1 MASSNPESF
10 QWLSIT
16 EESLFLHDGLLRVTD
31 LVELPPNVETFG
43 SRDNEVV
50 SFDSKDPEELS
61 AKLLEICSTRND
73 AFSTILEYRLNAL
86 KGLWKAQK
94 LSNQDDQADRD
105 GSGQDEAIA
114 LLKKQGLIKDS
125 DQAPFSTRISLLLI
139 LPLLQSQSKTDPTL
153 CTVTSGVILACLRDC
168 PPLSLAKE
176 PSDCLNG
183 LESLLCGWLGEGE
196 LSSQTSYHAIGE
208 SHRENAAAALVALA
222 CARGHVK
229 TFIHA
234 IDLLQQLG
242 DIPPLH
248 VTDILSSLLEC
259 EGGQGQITSFLGSKY
274 ILSWGVDDL
283 LGPTSTESTAADGKE
298 TNDKEKDKEQELGR
312 SITTDGL
319 FLYTT
324 NNYGKGI
331 AKIGTGLQGTL
342 RGYVYTKNTE
352 PGPGRLA
359 LGGDCLLLRPHKFD
373 AETEVDHLA
382 QLIDKN
388 TLEVLKV
395 IPKPKVFVQPGP
407 CTTVGFCSDGLY
419 CYWLWCPALVQ
430 DKNAKNINVNVCTY
444 VVEKDLEVQQLR
456 PNIVLQKK
464 EETTTRNVNEAILNR
479 LRPLRG
485 SNSAATLMALTGGE
499 ALIPSRKEETQGA
512 GSTSCGVNLRTLIRT
527 PIFSDGNHIVLLTLT
542 PGTAPGGASRSLFGG
557 GGPISSL
564 RSLASN
570 MCFSAKTG
578 LFSARI
584 DLVEAHTSSLG
595 RGTAVTGLA
604 ACYDIINNLIWMS
617 SGEYMD
623 QFHNPSNLPPHH
635 VHLRLGITETA
646 LPTGL
651 GDNRLPV
658 DLVVSALLHNV
669 SSMCLHQMTNSVSV
683 YGGRSSP
690 SQEQQQVVVTAVSAG
705 ANIMAGPAGAG
716 ISGISELGGGLSS
729 SLDLLHLTRVTDIL
743 ARAVAEKDTQAV
755 ICCLVV
761 LEHIFRTSSP
771 NPEQDGG
778 TKQMRTTRELIWNLL
793 TKCPLGEEDET
804 LLLSVKTESCHIIT
818 VGLQYLY
825 ATQQERHALL
835 YQLLT
840 SDIENKALVELRNM
854 ILTEFSNQLSRQLPG
869 SKEDEILQLSS
880 DLVHYVLKL
889 AVKESCALLKS
900 VQTSRKEEFQTKISN
915 LPIASPAVQYLT
927 ALRSYYLKCAVLYE
941 NSTPVEDVPVN
952 SSKITSEDALQ
963 DIQKKVLGLSA
974 KMIEGACEVLE
985 CYLGTCK
992 TVLGGLAGPSTNSVE
1007 SPAAAGAPLT
1017 SSFVMPGGPE
1027 ELEAW
1032 LSGLERL
1039 AKSTVLGSLMPV
1051 LITTLTHPN
1060 LRCLDLA
1067 QVLMPSLV
1075 TLSLLASQAAL
1086 LLKNQE
1092 MSVATN
1098 SDSSPDLDLGSA
1110 SDMADLIGEAI
1121 NAEYGNEDGDEGFL
1135 TGIKIPTPWASGK
1148 TVETIHPVRDNYKFK
1163 ETVHIPGARCLYLRF
1178 DPRCSSQYDY
1188 DKVIVY
1194 AGPGIQGKKVIEY
1207 GGNSF
1212 GYGSRSVLGNG
1223 WPKDLVKV
1231 EGDTVTLT
1239 FEMRSGREHNTPDKA
1254 MWGFAC
1260 TIRAQESAEE
1270 ITPGLPFLSDLALG
1284 LSVLICTEL
1293 AILYHGTPPSQDEL
1307 DCHHLLKSKILQRC
1321 AWPSESSIAEEKLQH
1336 SVTSTP
1342 AATEESSAASVKKSE
1357 QVQSQGNVSSML
1369 PRIKLS
1375 SAILDRLRKM
1385 AKRQQLLRLRV
1396 SVRSAIQPELL
1407 EECVVS
1413 AVLTHLGLVDLV
1425 LDLNSLAGRPGG
1437 EEELAA
1443 LTTILDE
1450 IYRRLEVLMRKLQV
1464 MAELEKRWE
1473 IEVEDHVIRMLE
1485 SPTEKDTVGSGL
1497 SNTSNN
1503 SGSREL
1509 SGNEPEPP
1517 FFHDYHL
1524 QELRQK
1530 ELALLAF
1537 LRDVPMDSEDM
1548 EATSKSLLE
1557 KFEKEVF
1564 ALKEKRINN
1573 QNLGAEKDKEGEE
1586 ITICKTRQVVSGILS
1601 RLELLLHVSSIPME
1615 VQTSV
1620 LPRTIS
1626 TCSTDAVADQQ
1637 LMIRSDTDMALS
1649 GQSFS
1654 RSLSAPVG
1662 EMVDPSDWKHG
1673 HSRWRHHR
1681 HKHARGGFDKMP
1693 WSTAALLSDLLD
1705 DGDDGDGER
1714 DRPPHVVVIDQLFAF
1729 IGSDPEKAVSSQ
1741 KFLHAA
1747 EERRKRGT
1755 SRRMALDHIK
1765 DLLAAAARVGGATHL
1780 VAVAAAVLRHG
1791 PRVEDL
1797 LCGGM
1802 VEQVQEAFAQAMT
1815 SVVQLAAQ
1823 NPMASASSIG
1833 LLCTVPYTR
1842 AEEKCLVRSGLVHLL
1857 DKLCSMGNHRADGL
1871 GAETQTPRQ
1880 KVSALAWAGFQ
1891 VLASRC
1897 VKWENEE
1904 GSHVEELEHSGLAK
1918 QVSMLLTHHLAR
1930 ATEGIGNAMAG
1941 TEALQEVLSLL
1952 NNLSRSKMGKAILS
1966 QPACVSKLLSLLLD
1980 QRPSPKLVL
1989 IILQLCRVSLPLMN
2003 TVDCEEVE
2011 LPAWGQQLYQA
2022 HWSSAQPVS
2031 DPPAKIICLLL
2042 AKLGDFLVPGDQVL
2056 LSSRSPSQDSSGTG
2070 RLTKSGDPDKLDD
2083 LDIQRGKLSVFV
2095 HKRQDQ
2101 LSHDIIQLLLNCD
2114 TRPARLSGNANMEK
2128 VRALDREINK
2138 NGKVELTT
2146 EDAVNAFKKAF
2157 KWAQLG
2163 LVISTAPPT
2172 ESNMPE
2178 SSNGNDKKKMASEVI
2193 CKEKNSELAR
2203 TDPVRA
2209 FISGHVANA
2218 MAAEVIALLHNLLS
2232 AQTNSTAHTWSQAVQ
2247 RVLANAL
2254 SGLPVLLGSLDSLPS
2269 PRSPRGASTGSTASV
2284 GSSSSGGSS
2293 SGAGNQTTNQL
2304 MSLAKL
2310 ANAALCA
2317 LGGFQETLKPGC
2329 EVKVTG
2335 EGVRGTQGTVV
2346 SVSEQNDA
2354 VTIQLSCNN
2363 GSDADTP
2370 TLAAGIC
2377 SDSPTYSDTVKVPLA
2392 RVQPIRN
2399 EMFAKHQPEM
2409 TEAFLSAA
2417 KVVVLP
2423 PDESVSPLVQTLH
2436 CTGDGNSMPNQICRV
2451 VAEIRTRT
2459 SIVLARC
2466 LQDIQFAKEFIEEC
2480 GYSIDMLK
2488 SLAKD
2493 CDTGSR
2499 LPVIESHCHRLR
2511 MLYRD
2516 CAKPPAPPCRTD
2528 IRPSKEMLWDV
2539 QRPFPPTRA
2548 CLFSHGMTGVMF
2560 MGDPSAGVGLPRG
2573 TMVYANQPIPREAP
2587 SFYWEL
2593 EVTSFGDTQDE
2604 SGAVV
2609 SFGFAPPVE
2618 KKDGAWT
2625 NPVGTCLFLNNGKAV
2640 HYNGSSLLQWR
2651 SVRLEVNVGAGDV
2664 AGIGWERSGDATSS
2678 GQTPKGQ
2685 VYFTYN
2691 GQRLNASLDN
2701 VSGALYPVVHI
2712 QKKGCRVKA
2721 NFGARSFAY
2730 AEGQQHRDAAEEAN
2744 DVLRDIRE
2752 SFNHLPFHGLL
2763 GAGGSED
2770 SESDSAET
2778 STVQAQGSVAIPGLS
2793 DSREN
2798 KSTPPKIPCSIPQPQ
2813 PSHKEYSTEV
2823 SQNYKLLPSFDNFV
2837 LTGPDTMFSR
2847 PNEEDSDDETAASTG
2862 DESQQLEDHYAL
2874 LVKAWEQKVF
2884 PVIRRRFRNEAERK
2898 DGLEQIKGA
2907 LQLGMTDIARQTVEF
2922 LYEENGGIPRDLHL
2936 PTIDDIKE
2944 DLAKFTIDRVKKG
2957 TTVNIR
2963 TPTGMTGATPNAAG
2977 GSSSSTAST
2986 SNATMQLPKFAVR
2999 SMLKTFGLTGT
3010 VLDVDTA
3017 NELVQVETYLRSEGV
3032 LVRFWYPLIM
3042 LEKPAQ
3048 GMRKASIT
3056 GGQTMDTSNIFIH
3069 RELLSIESALAHMHL
3084 RTAFLRLTDH
3094 CNSPAMEVTSC
3105 SASLGSGM
3113 AACAATLQELD
3124 LENIHL
3130 LSEHLL
3136 SAPATTGTLEASSPF
3151 QTRYLSQLSLAPQIS
3166 LPSLVY
3172 RNSLRLKRQLATAIA
3187 RASNQGE
3194 DYLIEL
3200 TNQLCMCLQTAPEMF
3215 PYLSFPVN
3223 ETKVST
3229 DVYFSGAACILVS
3242 CIKSNDTGGKET
3254 PPYRAPWARISTY
3267 TGKRIRKSGQ
3277 VTRQEVVCYPRDMHG
3292 QAAHSDQFAPVI
3304 IPGNHVYVKIGVCP
3318 PPGVTVTFHALP
3330 PQFLLSVAYVETLVT
3345 ETFGCGTLACGVGG
3359 LRCEKPCGATVNV
3372 GTGVS
3377 TSVGR
3382 EGSDASELSVSSH
3395 SSSSS
3400 YSPRSS
3406 STSPSSAT
3414 SPMVL
3419 SGEFPESSP
3428 SLWSLDNIS
3437 VTPPVFLHLVEFL
3450 CSYLWKTDVPGLVKE
3465 YIFHLLAQ
3473 TLRVLHYSEGCPNVG
3488 SANSRLASKLSARLS
3503 PTQGMLVA
3511 LPRELKRLY
3520 DMESKNMPE
3529 MTTSA
3534 GHGLGLGVTDTGR
3547 WSTYLQALIEVCLAI
3562 SEVVPCEALLSK
3574 DTPSDVLAEE
3584 GAAGTSAALSKGGS
3598 GLSSSGK
3605 KKKLKP
3611 KKERMAASARRSS
3624 FEQRVTFGG
3633 EAEDVLDPA
3642 SSMHG
3647 THSLA
3652 DAHNLAF
3659 GAVGPGMSNWEGSGA
3674 KAVSSN
3680 TSMCSVTSVSSSSS
3694 IKIDDMPW
3702 FPAAVSASKIL
3713 RHMALKEPHC
3723 EEEVAKAIKFA
3734 LSSLT
3739 TVTAHTRIMIV
3750 TGIPTYL
3757 EQDIVE
3763 KSVSKVCNGQ
3773 GGLDGNKLFVPT
3785 PAVIQA
3791 LDRQEKKKV
3800 PEEQAGVAVS
3810 LSLSSTVST
3819 DSTLQSSAASKSETF
3834 LSQTVTEPTGSST
3847 PTNLSPTMEEVS
3859 SKLSKSF
3866 LKITGTRP
3874 KLIEGYAVFSL
3885 PSKTKVE
3892 AVRKAFLRTKWLNL
3906 GEDVETTHGEG
3917 GEDDDVAAGSSLL
3930 EAPEENLNVHTVN
3943 QQLLT
3948 EPEAMTALEKFLLSK
3963 LCLDLSVHN
3972 NDSEVNKSKPRIDG
3986 SGGSESHTKDTKSIA
4001 PVGLATTKNLSS
4013 PVQGLNEAASQA
4025 LTEVFYTCY
4034 FMDQGQQD
4042 SGDICLG
4049 REQILNPA
4057 SENLLG
4063 AFFNAVRP
4071 VKKSLPEVVAG
4082 ALRQYGIVK
4091 SRDKD
4096 ASPSSAEKSSKVKAG
4111 KRPAAKSSKE
4121 RLSLKDQEEKSQ
4133 SMDKENK
4140 KDIDKDEREKPEKSS
4155 KEKEGAT
4162 ADYSI
4167 KESKSFSKT
4176 EGRLLTLNAFI
4187 KYCEDLMRQDLR
4199 ALWRG
4204 IFACGFDLL
4213 FERCWCP
4220 DQIAATQ
4227 MMSEWTVE
4235 RDYALVQHINQLCC
4249 HLAVSSSRLHPHEV
4263 RLSHAQLAHETFTP
4277 LQGIP
4282 VESVRLRLAFLQQ
4295 LNNYLE
4301 TAFLPLVDLRPA
4313 RLYSRSSAFVLSQI
4327 RWVIFYDS
4335 KINFFNRVL
4344 NASTKRKPDQAAPE
4358 ITLNPLESIG
4368 TGEKSVQ
4375 ASILCQSYRQLST
4388 LSSRKLCVRLAC
4400 GGDPTYSFN
4409 VRMTGEEV
4417 HGTSGSFRH
4426 YLWQLAKELQSS
4438 ALSLLMACP
4447 GSSAAGGSAGSKG
4460 RLILKPGKMTYPEE
4474 NLLIFVGQLL
4484 GITIRADIPLG
4495 LDLLSTVWK
4504 LLVGM
4509 NLDPCHDLL
4518 EADSVTYKHIKKIEM
4533 AESEEELESVL
4544 GESSPRFVYTT
4555 LSGRDVE
4562 LLPGGYATPVCWSNR
4577 QAYIDAIKKLRMR
4590 ELVSP
4595 YRVAAITTGLSS
4607 LLPYQTLALLT
4618 PQDMEVRTSGRPH
4631 ISLDFLKSHTM
4642 YQVGLVE
4649 SDTHIEYF
4657 WLALESFSQ
4666 EELARFIKFACNQ
4679 ERIPQT
4685 CPCQEGGPDSAH
4697 VPPYPMKI
4705 APPDG
4710 TGPPD
4715 GRHIRVETCMFM
4727 VKLPQYSSLEV
4738 MASRLRYAINCR
4750 EDPLS
4755 G

>member
-1 MASSNPESF
+1 MGRSHGRFTILWAFKELIKLKQATNSK
-10 QWLSIT
+10 
-16 EESLFLHDGLLRVTD
+16 LLRGNSQHYTARHLMMIDVKHFEI
-31 LVELPPNVETFG
+31 EL
-43 SRDNEVV
+43 
-50 SFDSKDPEELS
+50 
-61 AKLLEICSTRND
+61 
-73 AFSTILEYRLNAL
+73 
-86 KGLWKAQK
+86 
-94 LSNQDDQADRD
+94 
-105 GSGQDEAIA
+105 
-114 LLKKQGLIKDS
+114 
-125 DQAPFSTRISLLLI
+125 
-139 LPLLQSQSKTDPTL
+139 KTHFIVIL
-153 CTVTSGVILACLRDC
+153 CTC
-168 PPLSLAKE
+168 
-176 PSDCLNG
+176 N
-183 LESLLCGWLGEGE
+183 
-196 LSSQTSYHAIGE
+196 
-208 SHRENAAAALVALA
+208 
-222 CARGHVK
+222 
-229 TFIHA
+229 
-234 IDLLQQLG
+234 
-242 DIPPLH
+242 
-248 VTDILSSLLEC
+248 
-259 EGGQGQITSFLGSKY
+259 
-274 ILSWGVDDL
+274 
-283 LGPTSTESTAADGKE
+283 
-298 TNDKEKDKEQELGR
+298 
-312 SITTDGL
+312 
-319 FLYTT
+319 
-324 NNYGKGI
+324 
-331 AKIGTGLQGTL
+331 
-342 RGYVYTKNTE
+342 
-352 PGPGRLA
+352 
-359 LGGDCLLLRPHKFD
+359 
-373 AETEVDHLA
+373 
-382 QLIDKN
+382 
-388 TLEVLKV
+388 
-395 IPKPKVFVQPGP
+395 
-407 CTTVGFCSDGLY
+407 
-419 CYWLWCPALVQ
+419 PAF
-430 DKNAKNINVNVCTY
+430 Y
-444 VVEKDLEVQQLR
+444 LEVQQLR

-464 EETTTRNVNEAILNR
+464 EESSARNMNEAILNR

-485 SNSAATLMALTGGE
+485 SNSAATLMALTGAE
-499 ALIPSRKEETQGA
+499 ALIPSRKDETQGA
-512 GSTSCGVNLRTLIRT
+512 GSTTCGVNLRTLVRT
-527 PIFSDGNHIVLLTLT
+527 PIFSDGNHIVLLTVP
-542 PGTAPGGASRSLFGG
+542 PGSSSGGASRSLFGG
-557 GGPISSL
+557 GGPMSSL

-570 MCFSAKTG
+570 MCFNAKTG

-584 DLVEAHTSSLG
+584 DLVEAQTSLLG
-595 RGTAVTGLA
+595 RGTALTALA

-658 DLVVSALLHNV
+658 DLVVSCLLHNV
-669 SSMCLHQMTNSVSV
+669 SSMCLHQMTSSVTTALC
-683 YGGRSSP
+683 GRVASS
-690 SQEQQQVVVTAVSAG
+690 QDQQQS
-705 ANIMAGPAGAG
+705 GPASATAASGADVAT
-716 ISGISELGGGLSS
+716 LPAS
-729 SLDLLHLTRVTDIL
+729 SLDLVHLTRVTDIL
-743 ARAVAEKDTQAV
+743 ARAVSDKDTQAV

-761 LEHIFRTSSP
+761 LEHIFRVSSP
-771 NPEQDGG
+771 QAEQDYGA
-778 TKQMRTTRELIWNLL
+778 KQMRSTRELIWNLL
-793 TKCPLGEEDET
+793 TICPLGEDDET
-804 LLLSVKTESCHIIT
+804 LLVSVKTESCHIIT

-825 ATQQERHALL
+825 PTQQERHMLL

-840 SDIENKALVELRNM
+840 SGDENSALVELRDM
-854 ILTEFSNQLSRQLPG
+854 ILREFSAQLSQQMPG
-869 SKEDEILQLSS
+869 SKEDEILQLSD

-889 AVKESCALLKS
+889 AVKESCCLLKS
-900 VQTSRKEEFQTKISN
+900 VQTSSREQFQTKMSN
-915 LPIASPAVQYLT
+915 LPIASPAVQYLS
-927 ALRSYYLKCAVLYE
+927 ALRSYYLKCAVLFDG
-941 NSTPVEDVPVN
+941 SSAREDSASD
-952 SSKITSEDALQ
+952 SSQLTLQKIQ
-963 DIQKKVLGLSA
+963 DRVLRLSA

-985 CYLGTCK
+985 RYLETCSA
-992 TVLGGLAGPSTNSVE
+992 VLGSLAGPSTSGFADPTSSVRG
-1007 SPAAAGAPLT
+1007 SLT
-1017 SSFVMPGGPE
+1017 SNLSLLGGPE
-1027 ELEAW
+1027 ELDTW
-1032 LSGLERL
+1032 LTGLEQL
-1039 AKSTVLGSLMPV
+1039 AKSTVLGSLLPV
-1051 LITTLTHPN
+1051 LVTTLTHPN
-1060 LRCLDLA
+1060 LQCLDLA

-1075 TLSLLASQAAL
+1075 RLSLLASQAAL

-1092 MSVATN
+1092 MAASSSVIP
-1098 SDSSPDLDLGSA
+1098 SPDLDLGSA
-1110 SDMADLIGEAI
+1110 SDVADLIGEAI
-1121 NAEYGNEDGDEGFL
+1121 DPEYSEEGDEGFL
-1135 TGIKIPTPWASGK
+1135 TGLKIPTPWASGK

-1163 ETVHIPGARCLYLRF
+1163 ETIHIPGARCLYLRF

-1194 AGPGIQGKKVIEY
+1194 AGPGIQGKKVCEY
-1207 GGNSF
+1207 GGNNF

-1254 MWGFAC
+1254 MWGFSC

-1270 ITPGLPFLSDLALG
+1270 VTPGLPFLSDLALG
-1284 LSVLICTEL
+1284 LSVLVCTQL
-1293 AILYHGTPPSQDEL
+1293 AILYHGSPPSADEL
-1307 DCHHLLKSKILQRC
+1307 DCQHLLTSKILQRC
-1321 AWPSESSIAEEKLQH
+1321 AWPTEASIPGKLKRGKSQAMPASSQSTLPP
-1336 SVTSTP
+1336 STSSP
-1342 AATEESSAASVKKSE
+1342 PPSKKTVGADQAQPGEAGVETSK
-1357 QVQSQGNVSSML
+1357 L
-1369 PRIKLS
+1369 PRIRLS
-1375 SAILDRLRKM
+1375 PAILDKLRKM
-1385 AKRQQLLRLRV
+1385 AKRSQPVRLRP
-1396 SVRSAIQPELL
+1396 SIRTAIQPELV
-1407 EECVVS
+1407 EESVVS
-1413 AVLTHLGLVDLV
+1413 AVLTHLGLGDLV
-1425 LDLNSLAGRPGG
+1425 LDLTSMAGKPGG

-1443 LTTILDE
+1443 LSVVVEE

-1473 IEVEDHVIRMLE
+1473 VEVEDHVIQLLE
-1485 SPTEKDTVGSGL
+1485 SSSTTTTKDVAGPAV
-1497 SNTSNN
+1497 SNTGNT
-1503 SGSREL
+1503 SGIESL
-1509 SGNEPEPP
+1509 DPP

-1524 QELRQK
+1524 QELRHK

-1537 LRDVPMDSEDM
+1537 LRDVSMDIDDM
-1548 EATSKSLLE
+1548 EATTKSLLM
-1557 KFEKEVF
+1557 KFEASVL
-1564 ALKEKRINN
+1564 ALKEKRSNK
-1573 QNLGAEKDKEGEE
+1573 EKEGKGEGGLY
-1586 ITICKTRQVVSGILS
+1586 KTSQVVSGILS
-1601 RLELLLHVSSIPME
+1601 RLELLLHVSSVPADVHAPM
-1615 VQTSV
+1615 
-1620 LPRTIS
+1620 LPRTVS
-1626 TCSTDAVADQQ
+1626 TCSTDLSADQQ
-1637 LMIRSDTDMALS
+1637 MMIRSDTDVR
-1649 GQSFS
+1649 GNQQFS

-1662 EMVDPSDWKHG
+1662 EMADPSNWKLNHQ
-1673 HSRWRHHR
+1673 RWRHYKHR
-1681 HKHARGGFDKMP
+1681 HTRGGGDKMR
-1693 WSTAALLSDLLD
+1693 WNSAALLSDIVD
-1705 DGDDGDGER
+1705 GRDETDGDQ

-1729 IGSDPEKAVSSQ
+1729 IGSDPEKAVSSH
-1741 KFLHAA
+1741 KFLSAA
-1747 EERRKRGT
+1747 EERRKRGV
-1755 SRRMALDHIK
+1755 SRQMALSHIK
-1765 DLLAAAARVGGATHL
+1765 DLLAAASRVGGATHL
-1780 VAVAAAVLRHG
+1780 IAAAAAVLRHG
-1791 PRVEDL
+1791 PKVEEL

-1833 LLCTVPYTR
+1833 LLCTIPYTR

-1857 DKLCSMGNHRADGL
+1857 DRLCSLGNHRADGL
-1871 GAETQTPRQ
+1871 GTESQTPRQ

-1904 GSHVEELEHSGLAK
+1904 GSHDEELEHSGLAKQVSMLLTHHLARATEGIGNAMAGTEALQEVLSLLNNLSRCVEHITVQCSEVRPCYLTCSSFSTTSPGSHDEELEHSGLAK

-2011 LPAWGQQLYQA
+2011 LPAWGQQLYQS
-2022 HWSSAQPVS
+2022 HWSSVQPVS
-2031 DPPAKIICLLL
+2031 DPPARIICLFL

-2056 LSSRSPSQDSSGTG
+2056 LSSRSPSQDLSGPG
-2070 RLTKSGDPDKLDD
+2070 RLNKSGDPDKLDD
-2083 LDIQRGKLSVFV
+2083 LDVQRGKLSVFV

-2101 LSHDIIQLLLNCD
+2101 LSHDIIQPLLNCD
-2114 TRPARLSGNANMEK
+2114 TRPLRLAGNANMEK

-2138 NGKVELTT
+2138 SGKVELTT
-2146 EDAVNAFKKAF
+2146 EDAVSAFKKAF

-2172 ESNMPE
+2172 DSSPAE
-2178 SSNGNDKKKMASEVI
+2178 SSNGTDKKKMASEVI

-2232 AQTNSTAHTWSQAVQ
+2232 AQTSSTAHTWSQAVQ

-2254 SGLPVLLGSLDSLPS
+2254 CGLPVLLNSLDGLSS
-2269 PRSPRGASTGSTASV
+2269 PRSPRGTSTSSSGSGASGGSGSTAGT
-2284 GSSSSGGSS
+2284 GSSSSNQTTNQLMSLAKLANAALCALGGFQETLKPGCEVKLANAALCALGGFQETLKPGCEVKVLANALFGLPVLLNSLDGLSSPRSPRGTSTSSSGSGASGGSGSTAGTGSS
-2293 SGAGNQTTNQL
+2293 SNQTTNQL

-2335 EGVRGTQGTVV
+2335 EGVRGTRGTVL
-2346 SVSEQNDA
+2346 SLSEQNDVA
-2354 VTIQLSCNN
+2354 TVQLSFSSGADDNAACGGL
-2363 GSDADTP
+2363 GSH
-2370 TLAAGIC
+2370 
-2377 SDSPTYSDTVKVPLA
+2377 SDEPTYSDTIKVPLA
-2392 RVQPIRN
+2392 RVQPVRN
-2399 EMFAKHQPEM
+2399 ETFCKHQPEM
-2409 TEAFLSAA
+2409 TKAFLAAA
-2417 KVVVLP
+2417 KVVILP
-2423 PDESVSPLVQTLH
+2423 PDEPVSPLVQTLH
-2436 CTGDGNSMPNQICRV
+2436 CSGDGNSMANQVCRV

-2459 SIVLARC
+2459 SIVLSRC
-2466 LQDIQFAKEFIEEC
+2466 LQDIQFTKDFIEEC

-2493 CDTGSR
+2493 CDTGNR
-2499 LPVIESHCHRLR
+2499 LPLLEAHCHRLR

-2516 CAKPPAPPCRTD
+2516 CAKPPPPPCRTD
-2528 IRPSKEMLWDV
+2528 SRPSKEMVWDV

-2548 CLFSHGMTGVMF
+2548 CLFSHGLTAVMF
-2560 MGDPSAGVGLPRG
+2560 LGDPSAGVGLPRG
-2573 TMVYANQPIPREAP
+2573 TMVYANQPIPKEAP
-2587 SFYWEL
+2587 SFYWEV
-2593 EVTSFGDTQDE
+2593 EVASFGDVQDE

-2664 AGIGWERSGDATSS
+2664 AGIGWERSGDVTNS
-2678 GQTPKGQ
+2678 GVTPKGQ

-2691 GQRLNASLDN
+2691 GQRLNAFLDS

-2721 NFGARSFAY
+2721 NFGARPFAY

-2770 SESDSAET
+2770 SESDSADA
-2778 STVQAQGSVAIPGLS
+2778 SHVQAQTSVAIPGLS
-2793 DSREN
+2793 DPREN
-2798 KSTPPKIPCSIPQPQ
+2798 KSTPPKVPCIIPQPQ
-2813 PSHKEYSTEV
+2813 PSHKEYSIEA

-2847 PNEEDSDDETAASTG
+2847 PSEEDSDDEAASSAG

-2898 DGLEQIKGA
+2898 DGLEQIRGA

-2963 TPTGMTGATPNAAG
+2963 TPTGMAGGTTAAAAAAASGGATAPSA
-2977 GSSSSTAST
+2977 AST

-3042 LEKPAQ
+3042 LEKPGQ

-3056 GGQTMDTSNIFIH
+3056 GGQTMDTSNIYIH
-3069 RELLSIESALAHMHL
+3069 RELLSVESALAHMHL

-3136 SAPATTGTLEASSPF
+3136 SSPATTGTLEASSPF
-3151 QTRYLSQLSLAPQIS
+3151 HTSNLSQLSLTPQVS

-3200 TNQLCMCLQTAPEMF
+3200 TNQLCTCLQTAPEMF
-3215 PYLSFPVN
+3215 PYLTFPVN

-3229 DVYFSGAACILVS
+3229 DIHFSGAACILVS
-3242 CIKSNDTGGKET
+3242 CIKANDTSGKET

-3267 TGKRIRKSGQ
+3267 TGKRIRKSGH

-3292 QAAHSDQFAPVI
+3292 QAAHCDQFAPVI
-3304 IPGNHVYVKIGVCP
+3304 IPSNHVYVKIGVSP
-3318 PPGVTVTFHALP
+3318 PPGVTVTLHALP
-3330 PQFLLSVAYVETLVT
+3330 PQFLLSVAYMETLVT

-3359 LRCEKPCGATVNV
+3359 LKSDKACGAT
-3372 GTGVS
+3372 GTSARGAN
-3377 TSVGR
+3377 TSAGR
-3382 EGSDASELSVSSH
+3382 EGSDASEISVSSH

-3406 STSPSSAT
+3406 STSPCSAP
-3414 SPMVL
+3414 SPMAL
-3419 SGEFPESSP
+3419 SGDLPESSP

-3437 VTPPVFLHLVEFL
+3437 VTPLVFLHVVEFL
-3450 CSYLWKTDVPGLVKE
+3450 CSYLWKTDVACLVKE
-3465 YIFHLLAQ
+3465 YLFHLLAQ
-3473 TLRVLHYSEGCPNVG
+3473 TLRVLHYSEGCPSVG
-3488 SANSRLASKLSARLS
+3488 AGSTRLSSKLSSRPS
-3503 PTQGMLVA
+3503 PTQGILVA
-3511 LPRELKRLY
+3511 LPKELKKLY
-3520 DMESKNMPE
+3520 DMEGKNMPE
-3529 MTTSA
+3529 MTTPA
-3534 GHGLGLGVTDTGR
+3534 GHGMGLGVTDSGR
-3547 WSTYLQALIEVCLAI
+3547 WSTYLQALLEVCLAI
-3562 SEVVPCEALLSK
+3562 SEVVPCEALQPK
-3574 DTPSDVLAEE
+3574 DALADAAVEE
-3584 GAAGTSAALSKGGS
+3584 GAAGTSATATKGGS

-3624 FEQRVTFGG
+3624 LEQRASLWV
-3633 EAEDVLDPA
+3633 EADETVDPTSLMH
-3642 SSMHG
+3642 SS
-3647 THSLA
+3647 HSLA
-3652 DAHNLAF
+3652 DAHNAAA
-3659 GAVGPGMSNWEGSGA
+3659 GGVGLGMAGWEGFPA
-3674 KAVSSN
+3674 KATSSN
-3680 TSMCSVTSVSSSSS
+3680 TSICSLTSAVSSSSF

-3702 FPAAVSASKIL
+3702 FPAAVSTSKIL
-3713 RHMALKEPHC
+3713 RHMALREAHC
-3723 EEEVAKAIKFA
+3723 EEEVRKAIKFA
-3734 LSSLT
+3734 ASSVAT
-3739 TVTAHTRIMIV
+3739 PTAHTRIVIV

-3757 EQDIVE
+3757 EQSVVQ
-3763 KSVSKVCNGQ
+3763 KSVRKVCNSQ
-3773 GGLDGNKLFVPT
+3773 GGMDSNRLFVPT
-3785 PAVIQA
+3785 PADIHA
-3791 LDRQEKKKV
+3791 LDRQEKKKPAGDETGAAV
-3800 PEEQAGVAVS
+3800 P
-3810 LSLSSTVST
+3810 LSLSDAVSA
-3819 DSTLQSSAASKSETF
+3819 DSTLPSGTASKSETSV
-3834 LSQTVTEPTGSST
+3834 SQTITEPSATATLSN
-3847 PTNLSPTMEEVS
+3847 PSPTVDATTSKVPKS
-3859 SKLSKSF
+3859 SQRMQGMS
-3866 LKITGTRP
+3866 R

-3892 AVRKAFLRTKWLNL
+3892 VVRKAFLRTKWLNL
-3906 GEDVETTHGEG
+3906 GEDVAATSAQGR
-3917 GEDDDVAAGSSLL
+3917 DDDDDDGPAGSSLM

-3948 EPEAMTALEKFLLSK
+3948 EPEAMVALEKFLLSK
-3963 LCLDLSVHN
+3963 LYLDSNISSEDSQTGTNKQGNLSK
-3972 NDSEVNKSKPRIDG
+3972 D
-3986 SGGSESHTKDTKSIA
+3986 GGSLSPVKDVKSLSS
-4001 PVGLATTKNLSS
+4001 GLRPTKNFGSDMN
-4013 PVQGLNEAASQA
+4013 GLNEAASQA
-4025 LTEVFYTCY
+4025 LTEIFYTCY

-4057 SENLLG
+4057 AENLLG
-4063 AFFNAVRP
+4063 TFFNAVRP
-4071 VKKSLPEVVAG
+4071 AKKSLPEAVSA

-4096 ASPSSAEKSSKVKAG
+4096 VWPSCAEKSSKVKAG
-4111 KRPAAKSSKE
+4111 KRPVSKSSKE
-4121 RLSLKDQEEKSQ
+4121 RMSLKDQEEKGQ
-4133 SMDKENK
+4133 SVDKENK
-4140 KDIDKDEREKPEKSS
+4140 KDMDKEAREKPEKPA

-4162 ADYSI
+4162 ADFTV
-4167 KESKSFSKT
+4167 KESKSFSKS
-4176 EGRLLTLNAFI
+4176 EGRSLTLNAFI
-4187 KYCEDLMRQDLR
+4187 KYCEDLTLQDLR
-4199 ALWRG
+4199 AFWRG
-4204 IFACGFDLL
+4204 LFACGFDLL
-4213 FERCWCP
+4213 FERCWCA
-4220 DQIAATQ
+4220 DQTAAVQ

-4235 RDYALVQHINQLCC
+4235 RDYALVQHINEVCC
-4249 HLAVSSSRLHPHEV
+4249 SLAISSSRMHPHEV
-4263 RLSHAQLAHETFTP
+4263 RLSEAQLAHEAFTS

-4282 VESVRLRLAFLQQ
+4282 VEMTRLRMAFLQQ
-4295 LNNYLE
+4295 LNNFLE
-4301 TAFLPLVDLRPA
+4301 TSFLPLVDMRPA
-4313 RLYSRSSAFVLSQI
+4313 RLYSRSTAFVLAQV
-4327 RWVIFYDS
+4327 RWVVFYDT
-4335 KINFFNRVL
+4335 KVNFLNRVL
-4344 NASTKRKPDQAAPE
+4344 NASAKRKPHQAAPE

-4368 TGEKSVQ
+4368 TGEKSIQ
-4375 ASILCQSYRQLST
+4375 ASILCQAYRQLST

-4426 YLWQLAKELQSS
+4426 FLWQVARELQSS
-4438 ALSLLMACP
+4438 GLSLLMTCP
-4447 GSSAAGGSAGSKG
+4447 GSGTSSGAGNMKG
-4460 RLILKPGKMTYPEE
+4460 RLILKTGKMTYPEE
-4474 NLLIFVGQLL
+4474 NLLIFIGQLL
-4484 GITIRADIPLG
+4484 GITIRAGIPLG

-4509 NLDPCHDLL
+4509 TLDPCLDLQ
-4518 EADSVTYKHIKKIEM
+4518 EADAVTYKYIKRIEM

-4544 GESSPRFVYTT
+4544 GEPSPRFMYTT
-4555 LSGRDVE
+4555 LNGIDAE
-4562 LLPGGYATPVCWSNR
+4562 LVPGGRSTPVCWSNR
-4577 QAYIDAIKKLRMR
+4577 HAYIDAIKRLRMR
-4590 ELVSP
+4590 ELASP
-4595 YRVAAITTGLSS
+4595 HRLAAITTGVAS
-4607 LLPYQTLALLT
+4607 LLPCQILTLLT
-4618 PQDMEVRTSGRPH
+4618 PEDMEVRTSGRPH

-4649 SDTHIEYF
+4649 SDAHIEYF
-4657 WLALESFSQ
+4657 WLALDSFSQ

-4710 TGPPD
+4710 AGPPD
-4715 GRHIRVETCMFM
+4715 ARHIRVETCMFM
-4727 VKLPQYSSLEV
+4727 IKLPQYSSLEV